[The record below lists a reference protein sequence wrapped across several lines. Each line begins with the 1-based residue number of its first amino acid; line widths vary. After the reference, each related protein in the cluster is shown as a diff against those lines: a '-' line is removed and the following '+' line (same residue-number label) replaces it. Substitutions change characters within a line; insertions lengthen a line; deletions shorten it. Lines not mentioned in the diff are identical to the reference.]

1 VPASNLE
8 TIVDALAD
16 AVEAITPT
24 VLAGVAYARW
34 RGPGILGEKV
44 KPAPRHRQFQWQF
57 GADAIPRSMSGGADA
72 STWRR
77 AELVLVVAYDLTLPR
92 GGFDTNALGASV
104 YEMQHDRDDLWEV
117 LALGNPISSSTY
129 HCKRMIPLNPWGTR
143 SGSLLTCRFDLEYL
157 IA

>member
-57 GADAIPRSMSGGADA
+57 GSQLVPRTMSGGADA
-72 STWRR
+72 STWLR
-77 AELVLVVAYDLTLPR
+77 AELLLVVAYDLALPR
-92 GGFDTNALGASV
+92 NTFDTSGLGVSV
-104 YEMQHDRDDLWEV
+104 FEMEHDRSDLWKALV
-117 LALGNPISSSTY
+117 LSNPVSSSTY
-129 HCKRMIPLNPWGTR
+129 HCKRIIPLNPWSTR
-143 SGSLLTCRFDLEYL
+143 SGGLLTCRFDFEWT